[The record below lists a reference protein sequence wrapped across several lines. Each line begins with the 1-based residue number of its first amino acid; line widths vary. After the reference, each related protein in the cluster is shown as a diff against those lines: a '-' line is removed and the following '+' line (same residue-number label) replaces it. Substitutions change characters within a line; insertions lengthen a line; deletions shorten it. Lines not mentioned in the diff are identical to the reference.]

1 MTHEL
6 LASDGGCRVLAT
18 LVYDT
23 SAQPMPSG
31 IRAVM
36 QQRIRRML
44 FTAEDTELILQVS
57 SSTAPEHLMIFGQV
71 LDDGIPVEGASVQLT
86 GPRRIDGATD
96 EDGEFWMG
104 DLPVGGYELVI
115 GAAGRLVDV
124 PPLHL
129 A

>member
-1 MTHEL
+1 MSHKL
-6 LASDGGCRVLAT
+6 PASEGGRRVLAT

-23 SAQPMPSG
+23 SAQPIPSG

-44 FTAEDTELILQVS
+44 FTAEDTELVLQIS
-57 SSTAPEHLMIFGQV
+57 SGVAPDHLKIVGQV
-71 LDDGIPVEGASVQLT
+71 LDDGMSVEGALDHLT
-86 GPRRIDGATD
+86 GPRQIEGATD

-104 DLPVGGYELVI
+104 DLPTGGYELVI

-124 PPLHL
+124 SPLHL